1 MKNNKKSMTY
11 RDAGVDIDAGN
22 QLIEK
27 IKPFVAK
34 THRAEAISSLGIWWA
49 LCSSIRKVQK
59 TNPSIRNRWCWN
71 KINASSTTQSS

>member
-34 THRAEAISSLGIWWA
+34 THRLKFPIILTNFSLYKCFDKKSS
-49 LCSSIRKVQK
+49 
-59 TNPSIRNRWCWN
+59 N
-71 KINASSTTQSS
+71 KIEKSSNFWIYW